1 MDDRQDEKDYVQS
14 ISSSTP
20 HGLLRR
26 VSAGSNEGYLQE
38 LQPQLQLLRQWLPQP
53 NTSHLY
59 LVSHSWQLV
68 ALVEFI
74 YWLQSFWQLLL
85 LLFFCCLFLDLY
97 HLYRYF
103 QLLYFHSNLPYI
115 SQVQLDHRA
124 NWPRTCCIGLQLYCP
139 ANLERR
145 VVCNRDIPELG
156 KTFWQNS

>member
-59 LVSHSWQLV
+59 H
-68 ALVEFI
+68 
-74 YWLQSFWQLLL
+74 LL